1 MASATEKNVWGQQT
15 SARWW
20 EGKNE
25 TGRSEQPVRWLK
37 KKTKIFFTP
46 GSRLLACRGPWPAKT
61 GAEAK
66 AQVIGFSNRKPEP

>member
-25 TGRSEQPVRWLK
+25 TGCSEQPVRWLK
-37 KKTKIFFTP
+37 KKKKFFLHP
-46 GSRLLACRGPWPAKT
+46 ALGYWLAVAHGLP
-61 GAEAK
+61 
-66 AQVIGFSNRKPEP
+66 KPVPRPKPR